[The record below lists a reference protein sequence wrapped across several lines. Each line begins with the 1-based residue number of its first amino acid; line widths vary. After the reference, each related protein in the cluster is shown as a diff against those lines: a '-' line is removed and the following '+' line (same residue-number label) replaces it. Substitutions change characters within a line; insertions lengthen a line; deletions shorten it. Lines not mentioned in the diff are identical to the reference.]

1 MKVHTLALISLQ
13 SFEYTQK
20 ATILTFWHVQ
30 LDLHGMSV
38 DEAVAKLDKH
48 ITSLTGLSSST
59 FVIQVS
65 LHYPP
70 PGFRDDSAL

>member
-1 MKVHTLALISLQ
+1 MKVHILALISLQ

-20 ATILTFWHVQ
+20 ATTLTFWHVQ

-48 ITSLTGLSSST
+48 T